1 MERTRLTKRIFDLLE
16 QLSRSRLLFLSH
28 VDLSLIILQSL
39 EEALK
44 VSDGLL
50 TNFLDLSAFLEA
62 YVKMLR
68 KLLRQLQVERE
79 LGLPQRVCLV

>member
-1 MERTRLTKRIFDLLE
+1 
-16 QLSRSRLLFLSH
+16 
-28 VDLSLIILQSL
+28 LSLIILQSL

-79 LGLPQRVCLV
+79 L

>member
-1 MERTRLTKRIFDLLE
+1 
-16 QLSRSRLLFLSH
+16 
-28 VDLSLIILQSL
+28 LSLIILQSL

-44 VSDGLL
+44 VSDGILA
-50 TNFLDLSAFLEA
+50 NFLDLSAFLEA

-79 LGLPQRVCLV
+79 LRLPERICLV